1 MTIAQI
7 LKDKARRAAPIG
19 VTRLSPLK
27 KIVLALLFAAAS
39 SAGLFAAYALLGP
52 EGADTPISAPEWKPP
67 TLAVGELD
75 PPKPAAADVQA
86 LSRPLFTKNRRPP
99 PKVANVPAVPDAF
112 GQAAAPN
119 GYTVSAIMTD
129 KKKSQAY
136 IVSGESLQGA
146 WKKVGET
153 VDSWTVSAINPA
165 DLILKSGS
173 QSMKLKLYGEP
184 QQ

>member
-1 MTIAQI
+1 MTIAQL

-19 VTRLSPLK
+19 AARLSPFQ

-86 LSRPLFTKNRRPP
+86 LSRPLFTKSRRPL
-99 PKVANVPAVPDAF
+99 PKAANAPASPDVF
-112 GQAAAPN
+112 GEAAAPS
-119 GYTVSAIMTD
+119 GLTVSAIVTD
-129 KKKSQAY
+129 KKKRQAF
-136 IVSGESLQGA
+136 IVSGESPQGA

-165 DLILKSGS
+165 DLILTSGS